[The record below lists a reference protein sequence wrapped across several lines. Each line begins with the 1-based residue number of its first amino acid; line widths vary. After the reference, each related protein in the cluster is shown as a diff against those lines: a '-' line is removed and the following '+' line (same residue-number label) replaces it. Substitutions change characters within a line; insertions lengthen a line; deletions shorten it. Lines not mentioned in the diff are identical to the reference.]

1 MNIENKPSFHSYESG
16 DHMQDT
22 MNSVKQQFHQ
32 LTIRFHALYTYY
44 YSSTSSVF
52 NKSVC
57 DIPMQ
62 LRFFFT
68 IKCFP
73 GPLLLQNY
81 IQSFIKSLLLFN
93 QYLTGSLG
101 LHFHKSAPLC
111 FLGNVVVVVVI
122 ELHIANRVLYSTY
135 LSLVLIL
142 FSIGVSARPVGPIVS

>member
-1 MNIENKPSFHSYESG
+1 MNQVITCRIPWTASNNNFTSLLFVSMLYI
-16 DHMQDT
+16 
-22 MNSVKQQFHQ
+22 
-32 LTIRFHALYTYY
+32 LTITHQPVPFSIRV
-44 YSSTSSVF
+44 SVISLCNF
-52 NKSVC
+52 V
-57 DIPMQ
+57 
-62 LRFFFT
+62 FFT

>member
-1 MNIENKPSFHSYESG
+1 MNQVITCRIPWTASNNNFTSLLFVS
-16 DHMQDT
+16 
-22 MNSVKQQFHQ
+22 N
-32 LTIRFHALYTYY
+32 FHALYTYY

-122 ELHIANRVLYSTY
+122 EIHIANRILYSTY